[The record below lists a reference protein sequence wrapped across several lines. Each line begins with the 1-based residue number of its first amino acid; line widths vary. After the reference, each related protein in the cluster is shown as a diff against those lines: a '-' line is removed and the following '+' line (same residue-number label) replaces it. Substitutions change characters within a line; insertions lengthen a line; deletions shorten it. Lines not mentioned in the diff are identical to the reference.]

1 MLVGVGMV
9 VVVTAVVALQPL
21 TASASAR
28 SHHRVDGVRLGRPA
42 SSTDLVTSPNW
53 SGYVAA
59 ATASTG
65 GGFDQVGAQWTEPR
79 VSCSAKDAWT
89 LFWVGFDGWPASDQ
103 SVEQGG
109 TSAQCVDGVPRYRAF
124 YEMWPAS
131 AVTSLFPVAAGDR
144 MTGSVVYSSASQ
156 LYLISVTDDT
166 SGRSVTESVSCPAG
180 QACGR
185 QSAEWVAESP
195 SHFGTD
201 DFFPLAPYGDVTF
214 TSATATDDL
223 GHSGSIADPQWSD
236 SGIERVTGGTRVV
249 ATVSPLVDGG
259 GSFAGRSTLR

>member
-1 MLVGVGMV
+1 MLVGVGV
-9 VVVTAVVALQPL
+9 VVAVTALVAWQPL

-28 SHHRVDGVRLGRPA
+28 ARHGVEASLLRHPADG
-42 SSTDLVTSPNW
+42 TDLVTSPNW

-79 VSCSAKDAWT
+79 VSCSAKEAWT

-124 YEMWPAS
+124 YEMWPS
-131 AVTSLFPVAAGDR
+131 TAVTTLFPVAAGDR
-144 MTGSVVYSSASQ
+144 ITSSVVYSSASK

-166 SGRSVTESVSCPAG
+166 SGQSVTESLSCAADRP
-180 QACGR
+180 CGR

-201 DFFPLAPYGDVTF
+201 DFFPLARYGDVTF

-236 SGIERVTGGTRVV
+236 TGIERVAGGNRVV
-249 ATVSPLVDGG
+249 ASVSTLVDGG
-259 GSFAGRSTLR
+259 GSFIDGSTRR